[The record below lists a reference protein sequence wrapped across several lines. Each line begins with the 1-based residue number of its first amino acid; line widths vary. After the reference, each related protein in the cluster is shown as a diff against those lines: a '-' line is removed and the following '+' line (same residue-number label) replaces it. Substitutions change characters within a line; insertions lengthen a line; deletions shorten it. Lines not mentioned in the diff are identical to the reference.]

1 MTFRAKLHHF
11 SRLKLTHIAAK
22 SHITLWFPGGGFL
35 WVDNFHD
42 ILFSIAIIS
51 LTLSFIGYKRKELL
65 YFLCIHILG
74 GVNLQEIF
82 LTNDMFPIT
91 CDNILQ

>member
-1 MTFRAKLHHF
+1 MDNSTF
-11 SRLKLTHIAAK
+11 LKQVSYIVNIDTYNRIVIIYNL
-22 SHITLWFPGGGFL
+22 
-35 WVDNFHD
+35 HD

-51 LTLSFIGYKRKELL
+51 LTLTFIGYKRNELL

>member
-1 MTFRAKLHHF
+1 MQQYLSQR
-11 SRLKLTHIAAK
+11 
-22 SHITLWFPGGGFL
+22 FL
-35 WVDNFHD
+35 
-42 ILFSIAIIS
+42 
-51 LTLSFIGYKRKELL
+51 
-65 YFLCIHILG
+65 LG

>member
-1 MTFRAKLHHF
+1 MDNSTF
-11 SRLKLTHIAAK
+11 LKQVSYI
-22 SHITLWFPGGGFL
+22 
-35 WVDNFHD
+35 VDIDTYNRIVIIYNFHD
-42 ILFSIAIIS
+42 ILFNIAIIS
-51 LTLSFIGYKRKELL
+51 LTLTFIGYKRKELL
-65 YFLCIHILG
+65 YFLGIHILG